1 MPATILLVEDD
12 VDLATV
18 TSDHLRGQG
27 FAVEVAHDGRDGL
40 ERARAVDP
48 DLVLLD
54 LTLPELD
61 GLEVCRQLRRGPRH
75 VPLVMLTARDAELD
89 RVVGLELGADDYLTK
104 PFGLAELSARV
115 RALLRRVANLREEV
129 GAGAG
134 ALLRHGDLELDG
146 LSRRVA
152 RGGQELSLTAREFD
166 LLRLLMS
173 EPGRVFAR
181 AELLEQLWG
190 AAYRGY
196 EHTVNSHI
204 NRLRSK
210 IEADPSHPEMIVTV
224 WGVGYKFAEASA

>member
-54 LTLPELD
+54 LTLPALD

-75 VPLVMLTARDAELD
+75 VPLVMLTARDAEVD

-115 RALLRRVANLREEV
+115 RALLRRVANLREE
-129 GAGAG
+129 AGAG

-181 AELLEQLWG
+181 TELLDQLWG

-204 NRLRSK
+204 NRLRAK
-210 IEADPSHPEMIVTV
+210 LEPDPSCPSYVVTV
-224 WGVGYKFAEASA
+224 WGVGYRLGDGGSSP